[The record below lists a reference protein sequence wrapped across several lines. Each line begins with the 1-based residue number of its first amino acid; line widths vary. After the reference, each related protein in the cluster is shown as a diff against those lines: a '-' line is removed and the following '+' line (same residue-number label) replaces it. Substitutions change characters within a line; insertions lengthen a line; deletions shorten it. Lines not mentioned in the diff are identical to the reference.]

1 MGSEHLYDALYYGN
15 AQRNRLIR
23 LDTPAGTDRL
33 VPLQVKGS
41 ARLGRDYEFI
51 VDAVSNTGDQI
62 DLNALIGAA
71 VTLWLQQTDGSYLPY
86 HGYVHTMSRLGSDG
100 PLTVYQLRFSSWMYF
115 LRLRRDMRD
124 WQEQSGE
131 KIIADVFE
139 AHPQAHG
146 AYRFDLRAPMP
157 RYSNRVQWEYD
168 WNFVHRSLEEA
179 GVFGRFEQAKDG
191 QSHTLV
197 LMDDLYFAP
206 PLDQQIVR
214 FRRVALREE
223 ADGLTQW
230 KEQRRVQSAKLTTR
244 TFDYKRPDLRKQIA
258 GHAID
263 QATLPAHGEVYD
275 YTGAYTWGKRSD
287 GDKQAL
293 LRTEVWAS
301 QAKRFFGVGSVRC
314 AMPGRWFELQGHPE
328 HDGGAQQDRQFSIV
342 STTWIIRNNLP
353 GMDGV
358 ADFPESLHAEVAV
371 AVQAQAGGVTVRHP
385 DGSEGYFQV
394 EIEAQPRRAPF
405 RSPFEHQKPVMQP
418 QSAIVAGPADEEIY
432 TDELNRVKVW
442 FPWNRRNDGN
452 ENASVWVRAA
462 FPDAGGDRGG
472 HYPLRKGDEVIIG
485 FVGGDC
491 DRPFVLSRMHGGNT
505 PPVWHTH
512 GLLSGHRSKE
522 YAGSGYNQLVMDDS
536 TGQNRIHLYSTSA
549 DSHLHLGYLTEQN
562 GNARGA
568 YLGSGFDLK
577 SNDYGAVR
585 AGKGLYL
592 STYPTSPKQPLDV
605 RDASSQLVNAE
616 SVIEAMSEL
625 SVAHE
630 AESLQAGH
638 ESLKGF
644 NDATRHAL
652 AGAAVS
658 RGGRTAGGGTGQANG
673 FSKPIM
679 LAASPAGIAMSTQ
692 DSAHLSAEGNI
703 NLISGQSTHMAVGK
717 SLIAG
722 VAEKLSFFA
731 QNAGMKLFA
740 GKGKVEIQA
749 HSDNIE
755 LIAQKTLKAASST
768 EAIHVIAKEEIVL
781 TSGGAYIR
789 LKGGNI
795 EIHAP
800 GEVDVKGAQHLFGGP
815 ASMNPPL
822 PVLPVVQPNLGDQHF
837 VLKSHD
843 GAPVA
848 NQRYRMTAGEKIVE
862 GRTDASGKTQIME
875 GEIGHDVHFEL
886 LDDYNEHFILRDPLG
901 EPIANMRY
909 RIRSESGKVV
919 SGVTD
924 GEGKT
929 VLFASEKIERV
940 ELLHTPSDEPYPP
953 DNGVN

>member
-1 MGSEHLYDALYYGN
+1 M
-15 AQRNRLIR
+15 
-23 LDTPAGTDRL
+23 
-33 VPLQVKGS
+33 
-41 ARLGRDYEFI
+41 
-51 VDAVSNTGDQI
+51 
-62 DLNALIGAA
+62 
-71 VTLWLQQTDGSYLPY
+71 
-86 HGYVHTMSRLGSDG
+86 
-100 PLTVYQLRFSSWMYF
+100 
-115 LRLRRDMRD
+115 
-124 WQEQSGE
+124 
-131 KIIADVFE
+131 
-139 AHPQAHG
+139 
-146 AYRFDLRAPMP
+146 
-157 RYSNRVQWEYD
+157 
-168 WNFVHRSLEEA
+168 
-179 GVFGRFEQAKDG
+179 
-191 QSHTLV
+191 
-197 LMDDLYFAP
+197 
-206 PLDQQIVR
+206 
-214 FRRVALREE
+214 
-223 ADGLTQW
+223 
-230 KEQRRVQSAKLTTR
+230 
-244 TFDYKRPDLRKQIA
+244 
-258 GHAID
+258 
-263 QATLPAHGEVYD
+263 
-275 YTGAYTWGKRSD
+275 
-287 GDKQAL
+287 
-293 LRTEVWAS
+293 
-301 QAKRFFGVGSVRC
+301 
-314 AMPGRWFELQGHPE
+314 
-328 HDGGAQQDRQFSIV
+328 
-342 STTWIIRNNLP
+342 
-353 GMDGV
+353 
-358 ADFPESLHAEVAV
+358 
-371 AVQAQAGGVTVRHP
+371 
-385 DGSEGYFQV
+385 
-394 EIEAQPRRAPF
+394 
-405 RSPFEHQKPVMQP
+405 
-418 QSAIVAGPADEEIY
+418 
-432 TDELNRVKVW
+432 
-442 FPWNRRNDGN
+442 
-452 ENASVWVRAA
+452 
-462 FPDAGGDRGG
+462 
-472 HYPLRKGDEVIIG
+472 
-485 FVGGDC
+485 
-491 DRPFVLSRMHGGNT
+491 
-505 PPVWHTH
+505 
-512 GLLSGHRSKE
+512 
-522 YAGSGYNQLVMDDS
+522 
-536 TGQNRIHLYSTSA
+536 
-549 DSHLHLGYLTEQN
+549 
-562 GNARGA
+562 
-568 YLGSGFDLK
+568 K

-822 PVLPVVQPNLGDQHF
+822 PVLPVVQHNLGDQHF

-919 SGVTD
+919 GGVTD

>member
-491 DRPFVLSRMHGGNT
+491 DRPFVQRVAIEAVIIRCARETKSLSGSSAAIAIGRLCSPACTAAILRLSGIRMDCCRATVRKNT
-505 PPVWHTH
+505 PAAAITSSSWTIRPGKTASICIRRAPTLICTSVI
-512 GLLSGHRSKE
+512 SRSRT
-522 YAGSGYNQLVMDDS
+522 AM
-536 TGQNRIHLYSTSA
+536 
-549 DSHLHLGYLTEQN
+549 
-562 GNARGA
+562 RGA
-568 YLGSGFDLK
+568 PIW
-577 SNDYGAVR
+577 AV
-585 AGKGLYL
+585 
-592 STYPTSPKQPLDV
+592 
-605 RDASSQLVNAE
+605 
-616 SVIEAMSEL
+616 
-625 SVAHE
+625 
-630 AESLQAGH
+630 
-638 ESLKGF
+638 
-644 NDATRHAL
+644 
-652 AGAAVS
+652 
-658 RGGRTAGGGTGQANG
+658 
-673 FSKPIM
+673 
-679 LAASPAGIAMSTQ
+679 
-692 DSAHLSAEGNI
+692 DSI
-703 NLISGQSTHMAVGK
+703 
-717 SLIAG
+717 
-722 VAEKLSFFA
+722 
-731 QNAGMKLFA
+731 
-740 GKGKVEIQA
+740 
-749 HSDNIE
+749 
-755 LIAQKTLKAASST
+755 
-768 EAIHVIAKEEIVL
+768 
-781 TSGGAYIR
+781 
-789 LKGGNI
+789 
-795 EIHAP
+795 
-800 GEVDVKGAQHLFGGP
+800 
-815 ASMNPPL
+815 
-822 PVLPVVQPNLGDQHF
+822 
-837 VLKSHD
+837 
-843 GAPVA
+843 
-848 NQRYRMTAGEKIVE
+848 
-862 GRTDASGKTQIME
+862 
-875 GEIGHDVHFEL
+875 
-886 LDDYNEHFILRDPLG
+886 
-901 EPIANMRY
+901 
-909 RIRSESGKVV
+909 
-919 SGVTD
+919 
-924 GEGKT
+924 
-929 VLFASEKIERV
+929 
-940 ELLHTPSDEPYPP
+940 
-953 DNGVN
+953 

>member
-1 MGSEHLYDALYYGN
+1 MGSEHLYDAIYYGN
-15 AQRNRLIR
+15 VQRNRLIR

-41 ARLGRDYEFI
+41 ACLGRDYEFI
-51 VDAVSNTGDQI
+51 VDAVSNAGGEIGLD
-62 DLNALIGAA
+62 ALIGAS
-71 VTLWLQQTDGSYLPY
+71 VTLWLQQTDGGYLPY

-100 PLTVYQLRFSSWMYF
+100 PLTFYQLRFSSWMVF

-124 WQEQSGE
+124 WQEESGE
-131 KIIADVFE
+131 KIVSDVFE
-139 AHPQAHG
+139 QHPQAQG
-146 AYRFDLRAPMP
+146 AYRFELRAPMP

-179 GVFGRFEQAKDG
+179 GVFGRFEQARDG
-191 QSHTLV
+191 RSHTLV
-197 LMDDLYFAP
+197 LMNDLYFAP
-206 PLDQQIVR
+206 PLDLQTIR
-214 FRRVALREE
+214 FRRVGLGEE

-230 KEQRRVQSAKLTTR
+230 KEQQCVQSATLTTR
-244 TFDYKRPDLRKQIA
+244 TFDYKRPDLRKQIM
-258 GHAID
+258 G
-263 QATLPAHGEVYD
+263 QALEQALLPAHGEVYD
-275 YTGAYTWGKRSD
+275 YTGAYIWGKRND
-287 GDKQAL
+287 GEKQAL
-293 LRTEVWAS
+293 LRTQAWAS

-314 AMPGRWFELQGHPE
+314 AMPGRWFELQGHPA
-328 HDGGAQQDRQFSIV
+328 HDGRPQQDREFAIV
-342 STTWIIRNNLP
+342 ATTWTIRNNLP

-358 ADFPESLHAEVAV
+358 ADFPESLHADVAE
-371 AVQAQAGGVTVRHP
+371 AIQSQAGGAIVRHP
-385 DGSEGYFQV
+385 DGSEGYFQI
-394 EIEAQPRRAPF
+394 EIEAQPRRMPF
-405 RSPFEHQKPVMQP
+405 RSPFEHFKPVMQP

-442 FPWNRRNDGN
+442 FPWNRRNEAN

-462 FPDAGGDRGG
+462 FPDAGSDRGG
-472 HYPLRKGDEVIIG
+472 HYPLRKGDEIVVG

-491 DRPFVLSRMHGGNT
+491 DRPFVLSRMHGGNA
-505 PPVWHTH
+505 PPVWHTN

-536 TGQNRIHLYSTSA
+536 TGQSRVHLYSTSA
-549 DSHLHLGYLTEQN
+549 DSHLHLGYLVEQS
-562 GNARGA
+562 GNSRGA

-577 SNDYGAVR
+577 SSAYGAIR

-592 STYPTSPKQPLDV
+592 SSHPTSAKQPLDV
-605 RDASSQLVNAE
+605 REASSQLVNAE
-616 SVIEAMSEL
+616 SVIESMSEL

-630 AESLQAGH
+630 AESLQPGY

-644 NDATRHAL
+644 TDVTRHNV
-652 AGAAVS
+652 AGRSA
-658 RGGRTAGGGTGQANG
+658 GGRTAGGGTGQANG
-673 FSKPIM
+673 FAKPIM
-679 LAASPAGIAMSTQ
+679 LVASPAGIALSTQ
-692 DSAHLSAEGNI
+692 DSAHVSAEGNI
-703 NLISGQSTHMAVGK
+703 NLVSGQSTHMAIGK

-722 VAEKLSFFA
+722 VAEKLSLFA

-755 LIAQKTLKAASST
+755 LTAQKALKAVSAT
-768 EAIHVIAKEEIVL
+768 QTIEVIAKEEIVL

-789 LKGGNI
+789 LKDGNI

-800 GEVDVKGAQHLFGGP
+800 GEVDVKGAQHLFAGP
-815 ASMNPPL
+815 ASMHPPL
-822 PVLPVVQPNLGDQHF
+822 PVLPVAQHNLGDQHF
-837 VLKSHD
+837 VLKSH
-843 GAPVA
+843 GGVPVP
-848 NQRYRMTAGEKIVE
+848 NQRYRMTSGDRIVE
-862 GRTDASGKTQIME
+862 GKTDASGKTQIMD

-886 LDDYNEHFILRDPLG
+886 LDDYNEHFIVRDPLG

-909 RIRSESGKVV
+909 QIRSESGKVV

-940 ELLHTPSDEPYPP
+940 ELLHAPSDEPYPP